1 MSCINVYFEEKNYNF
16 DDINYSWYISSP
28 LNDYRLQMSFLGAI
42 DEEGEEDLYSSCFCE
57 ISIHE
62 VEHHKQYI
70 MDTVKER
77 IENDYS
83 IDLNTYDET
92 ICICAPDVRSSIYY
106 RNESSLDS
114 SVNVAKTFLKHLS
127 AVVDSE
133 IKDIDLTIDSYI
145 YESEVA

>member
-1 MSCINVYFEEKNYNF
+1 MSFINVYFEEKNYNF

-62 VEHHKQYI
+62 VEYHKQHI

-83 IDLNTYDET
+83 IELETYDET
-92 ICICAPDVRSSIYY
+92 ICICAPTFAAPYITGMKAALIVLYNMQ
-106 RNESSLDS
+106 RNS
-114 SVNVAKTFLKHLS
+114 
-127 AVVDSE
+127 
-133 IKDIDLTIDSYI
+133 
-145 YESEVA
+145 